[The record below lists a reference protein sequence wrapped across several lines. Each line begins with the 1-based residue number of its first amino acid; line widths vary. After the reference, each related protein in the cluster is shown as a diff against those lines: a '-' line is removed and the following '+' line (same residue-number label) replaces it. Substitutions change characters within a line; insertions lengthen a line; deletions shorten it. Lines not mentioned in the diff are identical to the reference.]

1 MGYSPKAPSFLPLAL
16 WPRFRM
22 DPSDTHPPHP
32 PTLFPLPGLCIPTN
46 HSPCQRRGEF
56 GKAFVPNPSPTHPHS
71 KASMIRKTAHTPRHT
86 ASSFEA
92 LPATERP
99 LRNGNPEEPFHRH
112 RHRGLGRERPTPNG
126 PFVPLRLQSKG
137 CPIKRACEDNT
148 TPLVIFQ
155 FLKKETWNLLFTT
168 VGNKRTFREYFLR
181 DMGTSVVSFLH
192 KKKYSDLKTIF
203 ENSVR

>member
-137 CPIKRACEDNT
+137 CPIKRGMRESGGGGRERGKEGERERFGNSIF
-148 TPLVIFQ
+148 LVKYIMNAKV
-155 FLKKETWNLLFTT
+155 FLIS
-168 VGNKRTFREYFLR
+168 VSGGIYFY
-181 DMGTSVVSFLH
+181 H
-192 KKKYSDLKTIF
+192 F
-203 ENSVR
+203 EFIPVL

>member
-1 MGYSPKAPSFLPLAL
+1 MCVCVYVYVC
-16 WPRFRM
+16 M
-22 DPSDTHPPHP
+22 Q
-32 PTLFPLPGLCIPTN
+32 C
-46 HSPCQRRGEF
+46 
-56 GKAFVPNPSPTHPHS
+56 
-71 KASMIRKTAHTPRHT
+71 HT
-86 ASSFEA
+86 
-92 LPATERP
+92 
-99 LRNGNPEEPFHRH
+99 
-112 RHRGLGRERPTPNG
+112 
-126 PFVPLRLQSKG
+126 
-137 CPIKRACEDNT
+137 CEDNT

>member
-137 CPIKRACEDNT
+137 CPIKR
-148 TPLVIFQ
+148 
-155 FLKKETWNLLFTT
+155 
-168 VGNKRTFREYFLR
+168 GMRESGGGAGGER
-181 DMGTSVVSFLH
+181 GGGREGERQT
-192 KKKYSDLKTIF
+192 
-203 ENSVR
+203 EGQRERA